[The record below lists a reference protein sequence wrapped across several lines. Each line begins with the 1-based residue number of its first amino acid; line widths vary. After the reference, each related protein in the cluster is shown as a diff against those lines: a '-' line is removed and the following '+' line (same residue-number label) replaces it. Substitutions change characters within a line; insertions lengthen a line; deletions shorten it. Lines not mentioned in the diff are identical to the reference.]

1 MITAT
6 PAAGE
11 RQHDGTTFFYDRRF
25 CLLKCSLITDVI
37 YQNNTANQHHSSNHH
52 RIASRWLPPHTSCCR
67 GPQPDFSG
75 WLHFMD
81 VMKNAGKELPEA
93 FK

>member
-11 RQHDGTTFFYDRRF
+11 RRHDGITCFDARRF

-37 YQNNTANQHHSSNHH
+37 YQNNTANQHRSSNHQ
-52 RIASRWLPPHTSCCR
+52 RIASRSPLTSRCR
-67 GPQPDFSG
+67 GLQPDFSE